1 MLDSTALDRIFRNG
15 RTYTKWLD
23 REVSDDLLRQAYDL
37 AKMGPTSMN
46 CQPLRVSFIRSAAAK
61 ERLRPAL
68 DEFNVE
74 KTMTAPATAIL
85 ALDPAFFDH
94 MARLFPHFDGARAMF
109 ADDLPLA
116 DITAMRSG
124 TLQAGYFILACRSLG
139 LDCGPMSGF
148 DQAAVDS
155 LFFAETGYKSN
166 FLCNIGYG
174 DPSGL
179 HPRGD
184 RFAFDEACAIL

>member
-1 MLDSTALDRIFRNG
+1 MLDNAALDLIFRNG

-23 REVSDDLLRQAYDL
+23 REVPDSLLIQAYDL

-46 CQPLRVSFIRSAAAK
+46 CQPLRVYYVRSDEAK
-61 ERLRPAL
+61 EKLRPAL

-74 KTMTAPATAIL
+74 KSMTAPATAIL
-85 ALDPAFFDH
+85 ALDPAFYEH
-94 MARLFPHFDGARAMF
+94 MPRLFSHFDGARDMF
-109 ADDLPLA
+109 AEDPALA
-116 DITAMRSG
+116 EVTAFRSG
-124 TLQAGYFILACRSLG
+124 TLQAAYFMLACRSLG

-148 DQAAVDS
+148 DQTEVDR
-155 LFFAETGYKSN
+155 LFFADTGYKSN

-174 DPSGL
+174 DPSAL

-184 RFAFDEACAIL
+184 RFGFDEACAIL